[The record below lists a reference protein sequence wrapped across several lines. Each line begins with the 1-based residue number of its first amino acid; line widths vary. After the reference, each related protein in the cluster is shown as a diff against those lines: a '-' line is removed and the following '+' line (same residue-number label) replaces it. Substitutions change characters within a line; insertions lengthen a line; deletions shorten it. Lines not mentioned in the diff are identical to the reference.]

1 MRKFPPVYIPI
12 FSYDL
17 SLEQLS
23 NAVSKVSARGAV
35 EKVNQF
41 LPPAYTPNIRGSQF
55 QKTPFHNT
63 AHSNNTQ
70 AVKLLLERGAKIEAR
85 DEDKFTPLHFAA
97 QNNSTEAAQ
106 LLLEHGADFNASD
119 VKNLTPLALAR
130 SICNEAV
137 IRLLMEHTANTP

>member
-70 AVKLLLERGAKIEAR
+70 AVKLLLERGAEIEAR
-85 DEDKFTPLHFAA
+85 DEENDTSLH
-97 QNNSTEAAQ
+97 
-106 LLLEHGADFNASD
+106 
-119 VKNLTPLALAR
+119 
-130 SICNEAV
+130 
-137 IRLLMEHTANTP
+137 